1 MLYTNAKA
9 GIALTDPDEAQ
20 GRDLVPLFEA
30 ILASIPAP
38 AYDPAAPLQFL
49 VTNLQHSDYV
59 GRIAVGKVVNGT
71 LQKGQ
76 EVALLK
82 ADGDDPQSLS
92 QRRVHATMASTG
104 WNGT

>member
-9 GIALTDPDEAQ
+9 GIALTDPDGQ

-38 AYDPAAPLQFL
+38 AYDPDAPLQFL
-49 VTNLQHSDYV
+49 VTTLQYSDYV

-71 LQKGQ
+71 LQTGPGGGPAQ
-76 EVALLK
+76 GGRHARN
-82 ADGDDPQSLS
+82 ASLS
-92 QRRVHATMASTG
+92 VVYSYEGLNRVEQET
-104 WNGT
+104 